1 MRGSI
6 IYIICVAILGASAA
20 AAAATAPTI
29 TVFTEPP
36 ELEIWLDGERVG
48 VGEVVLFGPFDDY
61 VEVTVRGTGYQE
73 TTEIVDPPTEE
84 DEDVIIVIASGKTR
98 GFSWPSL
105 GIGAAL
111 GLGTFFVI
119 FGGFAFYA
127 FG

>member
-48 VGEVVLFGPFDDY
+48 VGEAVLFGPFDDY
-61 VEVTVRGTGYQE
+61 VEVTVRGKGYAE
-73 TTEIVDPPTEE
+73 TTEIVDPPMVEG
-84 DEDVIIVIASGKTR
+84 EDVIVVIASERKR
-98 GFSWPSL
+98 WFSMGSL
-105 GIGAAL
+105 GVGFGIGLAVASSIL
-111 GLGTFFVI
+111 LFGLI
-119 FGGFAFYA
+119 AD
-127 FG
+127 

>member
-84 DEDVIIVIASGKTR
+84 DEDVIVVIASERKR
-98 GFSWPSL
+98 WFSMGSL
-105 GIGAAL
+105 GVGFGIGLAVASSIL
-111 GLGTFFVI
+111 LFGLI
-119 FGGFAFYA
+119 AD
-127 FG
+127 